1 MRESLIKDPF
11 HHASLRYVRQ
21 VLTNKSFD
29 KTKIMSSTIN
39 NLVISSQLLG
49 GGGGGGYKDC
59 TLLVVVVVNIS

>member
-49 GGGGGGYKDC
+49 GYKDC

>member
-49 GGGGGGYKDC
+49 GGYKDC
-59 TLLVVVVVNIS
+59 TLLVVVVNIS